1 MRITESMLR
10 KIIRQEIV
18 GQAVRSGR
26 MSLREGRHILAEG
39 MPIILSPS
47 HLMSAL
53 EKNGGK
59 EEMEKL
65 KAAGAGKLEAIK
77 LGLDQEKDT
86 RGVAQYTVMKMD
98 GNPLGD
104 GISVS
109 ADKLKGAGIF
119 DPNSSKLL

>member
-1 MRITESMLR
+1 MRITESQLR
-10 KIIRQEIV
+10 RVVREEIV
-18 GQAVRSGR
+18 RESVRSGK
-26 MSLREGRHILAEG
+26 MSLREGRQVLAEG
-39 MPIILSPS
+39 MPIVLSPS

-53 EKNGGK
+53 EKNDGK

-77 LGLDQEKDT
+77 LGLDQEKET

-98 GNPLGD
+98 GSPLGD
-104 GISVS
+104 GISVP

>member
-1 MRITESMLR
+1 MRITESSLR

-39 MPIILSPS
+39 MPIVLSPWQ
-47 HLMSAL
+47 LMAAL

-59 EEMEKL
+59 EEIEKL
-65 KAAGAGKLEAIK
+65 KAAGATKLEAVK
-77 LGLDQEKDT
+77 LGMDEEKGT

-104 GISVS
+104 GISVP
-109 ADKLKGAGIF
+109 ADKLKGAGIY
-119 DPNSSKLL
+119 DPNSSKIL

>member
-1 MRITESMLR
+1 MRITESSLR

-39 MPIILSPS
+39 MPIVLSPWQ
-47 HLMSAL
+47 LMAAL
-53 EKNGGK
+53 EENGAK
-59 EEMEKL
+59 EELAKL
-65 KAAGAGKLEAIK
+65 KAAGATKLEAVK
-77 LGLDQEKDT
+77 LGLDEEKGT

-104 GISVS
+104 GISVP
-109 ADKLKGAGIF
+109 ADKLKGAGIY
-119 DPNSSKLL
+119 DPNSSKTL